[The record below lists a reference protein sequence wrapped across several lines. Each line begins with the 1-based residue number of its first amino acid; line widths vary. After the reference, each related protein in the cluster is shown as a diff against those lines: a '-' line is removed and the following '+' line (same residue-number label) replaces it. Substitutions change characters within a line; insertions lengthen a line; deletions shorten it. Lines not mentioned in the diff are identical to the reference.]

1 MKDRTAVNHNIRK
14 HFNELIY
21 NTARYTEIA
30 LSIVIIIVI
39 ALSGLRL
46 ILTTAG
52 TSIMDM
58 DIDFFTEFL
67 ANALSLVVG
76 VEFVKMLC
84 RHSAQTVV
92 EVLLFATARQMVVEH
107 LDPVQTLIG
116 IIGIAILFAVRK
128 YLMTDSD
135 DMTPH
140 QKNASEESSKKAF
153 SSEGK

>member
-58 DIDFFTEFL
+58 DTSFFTSFL
-67 ANALSLVVG
+67 SQALSLVVG

-84 RHSAQTVV
+84 THQPGTII

-107 LDPVQTLIG
+107 LNPTQTLIG
-116 IIGIAILFAVRK
+116 IVGIAILFAIRK

-140 QKNASEESSKKAF
+140 HPQKKDC
-153 SSEGK
+153 SSETR

>member
-21 NTARYTEIA
+21 NTARYTEIV

-52 TSIMDM
+52 TSVMDM
-58 DIDFFTEFL
+58 DTSFFTSFL
-67 ANALSLVVG
+67 SQALSLVVG

-84 RHSAQTVV
+84 RHSAQKKNRTVLTTSTQSPSGKLWRK
-92 EVLLFATARQMVVEH
+92 EGSSTARW
-107 LDPVQTLIG
+107 QT
-116 IIGIAILFAVRK
+116 RK
-128 YLMTDSD
+128 NWTMIRLS
-135 DMTPH
+135 
-140 QKNASEESSKKAF
+140 NR
-153 SSEGK
+153 

>member
-1 MKDRTAVNHNIRK
+1 MKDRNAVNHNIRK

-58 DIDFFTEFL
+58 DTSFFTSFL
-67 ANALSLVVG
+67 SQALSLVVG

-84 RHSAQTVV
+84 RHSDQTVV

-107 LDPVQTLIG
+107 LNPTQTLIG
-116 IIGIAILFAVRK
+116 IVGITILFAIRK

-140 QKNASEESSKKAF
+140 HPQKKDC
-153 SSEGK
+153 SSETR

>member
-1 MKDRTAVNHNIRK
+1 MQKEINHRIRK
-14 HFNELIY
+14 HFNEGIY
-21 NTARYTEIA
+21 NVARYTEIV
-30 LSIVIIIVI
+30 LSIVILIVI
-39 ALSGLRL
+39 ALTGIRL
-46 ILTTAG
+46 IYTITEI
-52 TSIMDM
+52 SILNM

>member
-1 MKDRTAVNHNIRK
+1 MKKEVNHAIRK
-14 HFNELIY
+14 RFNEVIY
-21 NTARYTEIA
+21 HVARYMEIL
-30 LSIVIIIVI
+30 LSVVILGVI
-39 ALSGLRL
+39 ALVGIRL
-46 ILTTAG
+46 VCDVTSREIL
-52 TSIMDM
+52 SMNV
-58 DIDFFTEFL
+58 DFFTEFL

-153 SSEGK
+153 SSECK

>member
-21 NTARYTEIA
+21 NTARYTEIV

-52 TSIMDM
+52 TSVMDM
-58 DIDFFTEFL
+58 DTSFFTSFL
-67 ANALSLVVG
+67 SAPALSLVVG

-92 EVLLFATARQMVVEH
+92 EVLMFATARQMVVEH
-107 LDPVQTLIG
+107 LGPNETLLGVIS
-116 IIGIAILFAVRK
+116 IAILFGIRK
-128 YLMTDSD
+128 YLMTDND
-135 DMTPH
+135 DMNSH
-140 QKNASEESSKKAF
+140 KNKDAETH
-153 SSEGK
+153 